1 MSSDGAPGRLGVMG
15 GTFDPIHVGHLVAA
29 SEALWRFRLDRVI
42 FVVAGA
48 PWQKSTC
55 SDAEDRY
62 MMTMLGACEHPRF
75 AVSRIELDRRG
86 PTYTADT
93 MASLRSFY
101 GEATKLFFIAGA
113 DAALKLGTWV
123 QLDRLATL
131 AEVIAVTR
139 GDIDLAQL
147 EVQPGWPRVHKMEM
161 PAVAISSTQ
170 VRARVAAGEPID
182 YLVPAPVVTYISEHG
197 LFAARENDV

>member
-1 MSSDGAPGRLGVMG
+1 MSSDGTARRLGVMG

-29 SEALWRFRLDRVI
+29 SEALWRFDLDRVI
-42 FVVAGA
+42 FVVAGE

-62 MMTMLGACEHPRF
+62 MMTMLGACDHPRF
-75 AVSRIELDRRG
+75 AVSRIELDRTG
-86 PTYTADT
+86 PTYTAET
-93 MASLRSFY
+93 MESLRSFY

-113 DAALKLGTWV
+113 DAALKLGTWE

-131 AEVIAVTR
+131 AEVIALTR
-139 GDIDLAQL
+139 ADFDLAEL
-147 EVQPGWPRVHKMEM
+147 AVEPGWPQVQTMEM
-161 PAVAISSTQ
+161 PAVAVSSTE

-182 YLVPAPVVTYISEHG
+182 YLVPAAVVAYISEHG
-197 LFAARENDV
+197 LYAEGASRA